1 MVFRI
6 RKMVSFELSKEIGK
20 DVFRFVT
27 SVGQRK
33 KFRVPL
39 RKRTSDLRIPR
50 SDALSHGDSV
60 FSLSHAREKTKNI
73 FLQCGIVAKLRIS
86 HEKKKKKDLIS
97 VYFKRS
103 DLSCEELVKLQRRI
117 IKTSGLDQQARNT
130 KYLTNRESKPWLSV
144 QRSLR
149 NDRKPCLNVMFILPQ
164 HCYH

>member
-6 RKMVSFELSKEIGK
+6 KKMVSFELSKEIGK

-60 FSLSHAREKTKNI
+60 FSLSHACDKTKNI
-73 FLQCGIVAKLRIS
+73 FL
-86 HEKKKKKDLIS
+86 
-97 VYFKRS
+97 
-103 DLSCEELVKLQRRI
+103 
-117 IKTSGLDQQARNT
+117 
-130 KYLTNRESKPWLSV
+130 
-144 QRSLR
+144 
-149 NDRKPCLNVMFILPQ
+149 
-164 HCYH
+164 